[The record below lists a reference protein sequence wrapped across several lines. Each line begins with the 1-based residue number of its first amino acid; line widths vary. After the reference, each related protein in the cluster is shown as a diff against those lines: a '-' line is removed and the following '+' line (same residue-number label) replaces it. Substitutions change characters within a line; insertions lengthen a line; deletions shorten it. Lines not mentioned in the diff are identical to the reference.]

1 MEMDKTV
8 QMPHGSAK
16 IKGNN
21 NSFCL
26 QPDVMERMTVL
37 VAQMNMTATTALRMH
52 GYAMMAPNVLKWSK
66 NVMGKSNA
74 KMMAQMKTTVFVL
87 EEM

>member
-8 QMPHGSAK
+8 QMPHGSVK

-21 NSFCL
+21 NLFCL
-26 QPDVMERMTVL
+26 QQDVMERMTVL
-37 VAQMNMTATTALRMH
+37 VAQMNMTATTALTMH

-66 NVMGKSNA
+66 NVMGKSSA
-74 KMMAQMKTTVFVL
+74 VMAQMKTTVFVL
-87 EEM
+87 EKM

>member
-26 QPDVMERMTVL
+26 QQDVMERMTVL
-37 VAQMNMTATTALRMH
+37 VAQMNMTATPALRMH

-74 KMMAQMKTTVFVL
+74 PMAQMKMMTTVIV
-87 EEM
+87 